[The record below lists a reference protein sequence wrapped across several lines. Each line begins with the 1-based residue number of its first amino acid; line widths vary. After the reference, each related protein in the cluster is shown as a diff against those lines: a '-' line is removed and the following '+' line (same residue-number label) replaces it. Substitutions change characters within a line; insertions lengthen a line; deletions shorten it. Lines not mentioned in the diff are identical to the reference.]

1 MAPGEAGAADPAA
14 AALAAEWEGLAAV
27 VELAVIGHFTL
38 TKFLVR
44 FMSSLVL
51 PELAERLEVTEMV

>member
-1 MAPGEAGAADPAA
+1 MAPGEVVAEDPVVAV
-14 AALAAEWEGLAAV
+14 LAAEWEGLAAV
-27 VELAVIGHFTL
+27 VELAVIGHFTP
-38 TKFLVR
+38 TKFLAR